1 MQIHEINQP
10 VKLAEGFFSNIGN
23 AVTQSKQQRQVS
35 SVTDKAFRAWDK
47 YAQNLKAN
55 TPDPARYEQ
64 LYRQTL
70 ESFVQKNLLG
80 GNRIEYAINQ
90 QEIDQL
96 INNITAARDDN
107 NQVAR
112 LFSQLV
118 QQSALSQQQARS
130 RSSTTTAAATNA
142 KSQVT
147 VINKDPALV
156 QFKNVNYVIN
166 DQGEW
171 IGLNNSR
178 VVPQSFQQ
186 FLDDELNKALGTP

>member
-1 MQIHEINQP
+1 MQIHEISHP
-10 VKLAEGFFSNIGN
+10 VQIKEGFFSNIGN
-23 AVTQSKQQRQVS
+23 AVTQNKQERQITS
-35 SVTDKAFRAWDK
+35 LTDQAFKVWDK

-70 ESFVQKNLLG
+70 ESFVQKNLLRG
-80 GNRIEYAINQ
+80 ERIEYAINQ
-90 QEIDQL
+90 QEINQL
-96 INNITAARDDN
+96 IDNITAARDTP
-107 NQVAR
+107 NQVYQ
-112 LFSQLV
+112 LFSQMV
-118 QQSALSQQQARS
+118 QQAALSQQQAGTRS
-130 RSSTTTAAATNA
+130 KATTATSNT

-156 QFKNVNYVIN
+156 QFQNVNYVIN

-186 FLDDELNKALGTP
+186 FLDNELNKALGTP

>member
-96 INNITAARDDN
+96 IDNITAARDDN

-118 QQSALSQQQARS
+118 QQSALSQQQASSRS
-130 RSSTTTAAATNA
+130 RTPAATNA

-171 IGLNNSR
+171 IGLNNSK

>member
-1 MQIHEINQP
+1 MQIHEISQP

-23 AVTQSKQQRQVS
+23 AVSQSKQQRQVS

-70 ESFVQKNLLG
+70 ESFVQKNLLRG
-80 GNRIEYAINQ
+80 ERIEYAINQ

-96 INNITAARDDN
+96 INNITAARDDS
-107 NQVAR
+107 NQVAQ

-118 QQSALSQQQARS
+118 QQSALSQQQAGTRS
-130 RSSTTTAAATNA
+130 KATTATSNT

-156 QFKNVNYVIN
+156 QFQNVNYVIN

-171 IGLNNSR
+171 IGLNNSK

-186 FLDDELNKALGTP
+186 FLDNELNKALGTP

>member
-1 MQIHEINQP
+1 MQIHEISHP
-10 VKLAEGFFSNIGN
+10 VQIKEGFFSNIGN
-23 AVTQSKQQRQVS
+23 AITQNKQQQQITS
-35 SVTDKAFRAWDK
+35 LTDKAFGVWDK

-64 LYRQTL
+64 LYRQAL
-70 ESFVQKNLLG
+70 EAFVQKNLMRG
-80 GNRIEYAINQ
+80 ERIEYAINQ

-96 INNITAARDDN
+96 INNITAARDTPA
-107 NQVAR
+107 QVHQ
-112 LFSQLV
+112 LFSQMV
-118 QQSALSQQQARS
+118 QQAALSQQQASS
-130 RSSTTTAAATNA
+130 RSKATAGTN

-156 QFKNVNYVIN
+156 QFQNVNYVIN

>member
-10 VKLAEGFFSNIGN
+10 MKLAEGFFSNIGN
-23 AVTQSKQQRQVS
+23 AVTQSKQQRQVL

-118 QQSALSQQQARS
+118 QQSALSQQQASSRS
-130 RSSTTTAAATNA
+130 RTPAATNA

>member
-1 MQIHEINQP
+1 MQIHEINHP
-10 VKLAEGFFSNIGN
+10 VQIKEGFFSNIGN
-23 AVTQSKQQRQVS
+23 AMSQSKQQRQVS

-118 QQSALSQQQARS
+118 QQSALSQQQASSRS
-130 RSSTTTAAATNA
+130 RTPAAANA

>member
-1 MQIHEINQP
+1 MQIHEINHP
-10 VKLAEGFFSNIGN
+10 VQIKEGFFSNIGN
-23 AVTQSKQQRQVS
+23 AMSQSKQQRQVS

-118 QQSALSQQQARS
+118 QQSALSQQQASSRS
-130 RSSTTTAAATNA
+130 RTPAATNA

-156 QFKNVNYVIN
+156 QFQNVNYVIN

>member
-1 MQIHEINQP
+1 MQIHEISNSVQI
-10 VKLAEGFFSNIGN
+10 KEGFFSNIGN
-23 AVTQSKQQRQVS
+23 AVSQSKQQRQVS

-118 QQSALSQQQARS
+118 QQSALSQQQASSRS
-130 RSSTTTAAATNA
+130 RTPAATNA

>member
-1 MQIHEINQP
+1 
-10 VKLAEGFFSNIGN
+10 
-23 AVTQSKQQRQVS
+23 
-35 SVTDKAFRAWDK
+35 VTDKAFRAWDK

-55 TPDPARYEQ
+55 TPDPVRYEQ

-96 INNITAARDDN
+96 IDNITAARDDN

-118 QQSALSQQQARS
+118 QQSALSQQQASS
-130 RSSTTTAAATNA
+130 RSKTSAGTN

-171 IGLNNSR
+171 IGLNNSK

>member
-1 MQIHEINQP
+1 MQIHEISHP
-10 VKLAEGFFSNIGN
+10 VPLKEGFFSNIGN
-23 AVTQSKQQRQVS
+23 AITQNKQERQITAL
-35 SVTDKAFRAWDK
+35 TDKAFGVWDK

-70 ESFVQKNLLG
+70 ESFVQKNLLRG
-80 GNRIEYAINQ
+80 ERIEYAINQ

-96 INNITAARDDN
+96 INNITAARDTPA
-107 NQVAR
+107 QVHQ
-112 LFSQLV
+112 LFSQMV
-118 QQSALSQQQARS
+118 QQAALSQQQASSRS
-130 RSSTTTAAATNA
+130 RATAGTN

-156 QFKNVNYVIN
+156 QFQNVNYVIN

>member
-118 QQSALSQQQARS
+118 QQSALSQQQASSRS
-130 RSSTTTAAATNA
+130 RTPAATNA